1 MLLKLLAASVV
12 LLVGCS
18 ETPNIGQSEQ
28 ERGQAN
34 SEVEASH
41 KSLSSHGIPL
51 DDIGQ
56 KYLIRNAKRP
66 GVTVL
71 PSGLQFEVIDSGEG
85 RSPLVTSNVVT
96 HYHGSFVNGD
106 VFDSSI
112 ERGEPAEFP
121 VNRVIP
127 GWTEALQLMKEGDK
141 WRLVLPP
148 DIAYGEKGA
157 AGGLIPPNS
166 VLVFEVELIEV
177 KG

>member
-1 MLLKLLAASVV
+1 MKAKVKLLAEMVKKSQ
-12 LLVGCS
+12 LLVAYTG
-18 ETPNIGQSEQ
+18 
-28 ERGQAN
+28 A
-34 SEVEASH
+34 
-41 KSLSSHGIPL
+41 GIS
-51 DDIGQ
+51 
-56 KYLIRNAKRP
+56 RNAGIDDYASAKNSKKP
-66 GVTVL
+66 GVKVL
-71 PSGLQFEVIDSGEG
+71 PSGLQFEVIYSGEG
-85 RSPLVTSNVVT
+85 RTPLVTSNVVT
-96 HYHGSFVNGD
+96 HYHGTFVDGD